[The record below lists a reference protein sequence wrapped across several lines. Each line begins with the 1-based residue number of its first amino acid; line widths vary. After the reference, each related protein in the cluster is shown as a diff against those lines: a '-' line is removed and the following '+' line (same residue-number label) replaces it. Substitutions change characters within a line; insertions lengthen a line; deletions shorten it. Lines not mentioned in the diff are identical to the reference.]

1 MSLTFVLF
9 RSLVLTL
16 VVGLFLIASGPAARR
31 PRAQATFWTTAAL
44 VHLVW
49 WFLPDL
55 NGASSEAGRWL
66 VSTWIGTLVT
76 AVLLIVPFALFQAGR
91 WLLGRRLPAG
101 TKQHGPLLQLMYI
114 GLSLAVGIAVS
125 FGTVG
130 GPVVREEVIQ
140 VSGLPNG
147 LDGLRIANIGDVH
160 IGPFIKPAD
169 LAAAVDIV
177 NARNV
182 DLLAI
187 TGDLIDDLDQ
197 LESTLDA
204 LERSEALPVLSILG
218 NHDKYPNEAAVVAAL
233 KRRNPRIEVLINSSM
248 QVHPRGVPLRVAGVD
263 YPLAA
268 DGRHMLPRDEQ
279 DAAMHRFA
287 DLAFAKVMPGEP
299 LVVLSHHPE
308 FFPIATARG
317 AMLTLSSHTHG
328 GQVRLFGR
336 PVIVAYDYMHGIYQ
350 EGSGYLDV
358 SSGLGHWLPLRIG
371 VPREVSII
379 TLRRDRDL

>member
-1 MSLTFVLF
+1 MSLTFVFL
-9 RSLVLTL
+9 RSIVLTL
-16 VVGLFLIASGPAARR
+16 VVGLFLLASGKAARR
-31 PRAQATFWTTAAL
+31 PRAQAAFWTTAAL
-44 VHLVW
+44 VHLAW

-55 NGASSEAGRWL
+55 EGVWSQAGRWL
-66 VSTWIGTLVT
+66 VSAWVGALVT
-76 AVLLIVPFALFQAGR
+76 AALLIVPFALFLAGR
-91 WLLGRRLPAG
+91 WLLGRRAAAG
-101 TKQHGPLLQLMYI
+101 AQAHGPKVQLVYV
-114 GLSLAVGIAVS
+114 GLSLVVGIAVS

-130 GPVVREEVIQ
+130 GPVVREEVVQ
-140 VSGLPNG
+140 VSGLPEG

-160 IGPFIKPAD
+160 VGPFIKPAD
-169 LAAAVDIV
+169 LAAAVDLV
-177 NARNV
+177 NARKV

-197 LESTLDA
+197 LEPTLDA

-233 KRRNPRIEVLINSSM
+233 KRRNPRIEVLINNSIV
-248 QVHPRGVPLRVAGVD
+248 VHPRGVPLRVAGVD

-279 DAAMHRFA
+279 DTAMRRFA
-287 DLAFAKVMPGEP
+287 DLAFAQAEPGES

-308 FFPIATARG
+308 FFPIAARQG

-336 PVIVAYDYMHGIYQ
+336 PVIVAYDYMHGIYR
-350 EGSGYLDV
+350 EGDAYLDV
-358 SSGLGHWLPLRIG
+358 NSGLGHWLPLRIG
-371 VPREVSII
+371 VPREISIV
-379 TLRRDRDL
+379 TLRRG

>member
-1 MSLTFVLF
+1 MSLTFVFF
-9 RSLVLTL
+9 RSVVLTL
-16 VVGLFLIASGPAARR
+16 VVGLFLLASGRAARR
-31 PRAQATFWTTAAL
+31 PRVQAAFWTTAAL

-55 NGASSEAGRWL
+55 EGVRSQAGRWL
-66 VSTWIGTLVT
+66 VSAWVGALVT
-76 AVLLIVPFALFQAGR
+76 AVLLILPFALFLAVR
-91 WLLGRRLPAG
+91 WLLGRRSPAG
-101 TKQHGPLLQLMYI
+101 AQVHGLRVPLVYV

-130 GPVVREEVIQ
+130 GPVVREEVVQ
-140 VSGLPNG
+140 VSGLPEG

-160 IGPFIKPAD
+160 VGPFIKPDD
-169 LAAAVDIV
+169 LAAAVDLV
-177 NARNV
+177 NARKV

-197 LESTLDA
+197 LEPTLDA

-233 KRRNPRIEVLINSSM
+233 KRRNPRIEVLINSSI
-248 QVHPRGVPLRVAGVD
+248 QVHPRGVALRVADVD

-279 DAAMHRFA
+279 DAAMLRFA
-287 DLAFAKVMPGEP
+287 DLAFAQATLGEP

-308 FFPIATARG
+308 FFPIAVKHG
-317 AMLTLSSHTHG
+317 AVLTLSSHTHG

-336 PVIVAYDYMHGIYQ
+336 PVITAYDYTHGIYQ
-350 EGSGYLDV
+350 QGNAYLDV
-358 SSGLGHWLPLRIG
+358 NSGLGHWLPLRIG
-371 VPREVSII
+371 VPREVSIV
-379 TLRRDRDL
+379 TLRRG

>member
-1 MSLTFVLF
+1 MSLTFVFF
-9 RSLVLTL
+9 RSAVLTL
-16 VVGLFLIASGPAARR
+16 VVGLFLLASGGAARR
-31 PRAQATFWTTAAL
+31 PGAQMAFWMTAAL

-55 NGASSEAGRWL
+55 EGIWSQAGRWL
-66 VSTWIGTLVT
+66 VSVWVGALLT
-76 AVLLIVPFALFQAGR
+76 AALLILPFALFLTAR
-91 WLLGRRLPAG
+91 WLLGRRSPAG
-101 TKQHGPLLQLMYI
+101 VQANGPRMSLVYV

-125 FGTVG
+125 VDTVG
-130 GPVVREEVIQ
+130 GPVVREEVVQ
-140 VSGLPNG
+140 VRGLPDG

-160 IGPFIKPAD
+160 VGPFIKPAD
-169 LAAAVDIV
+169 LAAAMDLV

-182 DLLAI
+182 DLLTI

-197 LESTLDA
+197 LEPTLDA

-233 KRRNPRIEVLINSSM
+233 RRRNPRIQVLINNSI
-248 QVHPRGVPLRVAGVD
+248 QIHPRGVPLRVAGVD

-279 DAAMHRFA
+279 DAAMLRFA
-287 DLAFAKVMPGEP
+287 DLAFAQATPGES

-308 FFPIATARG
+308 FFPIAAKRG

-328 GQVRLFGR
+328 GQVRLF
-336 PVIVAYDYMHGIYQ
+336 VAYDYMHGIYRD
-350 EGSGYLDV
+350 GNACLDV
-358 SSGLGHWLPLRIG
+358 NSGLGHWLPLRIG
-371 VPREVSII
+371 VPREVSIV
-379 TLRRDRDL
+379 TLRRG

>member
-1 MSLTFVLF
+1 MSLTFVFF
-9 RSLVLTL
+9 RSVVLTL
-16 VVGLFLIASGPAARR
+16 VVGLFLLASSKAARR
-31 PRAQATFWTTAAL
+31 PRAQVAFWTTAAL
-44 VHLVW
+44 IYLIW

-55 NGASSEAGRWL
+55 EGVWSQAGRWL
-66 VSTWIGTLVT
+66 VSAWVGALVM
-76 AVLLIVPFALFQAGR
+76 AVFLIVPCVLFLTAR
-91 WLLGRRLPAG
+91 WLRHRRLPARKRAQ
-101 TKQHGPLLQLMYI
+101 TQDAHVPLVFV
-114 GLSLAVGIAVS
+114 GLSLLVGIAVS

-130 GPVVREEVIQ
+130 GPVVREEVVQ
-140 VSGLPNG
+140 VSGLPKG

-160 IGPFIKPAD
+160 VGPFIKPAD
-169 LAAAVDIV
+169 LAAAVDLV
-177 NARNV
+177 NARKV

-197 LESTLDA
+197 LEPTLDA

-233 KRRNPRIEVLINSSM
+233 KRRNPRIEVLINNSILI
-248 QVHPRGVPLRVAGVD
+248 HLRGVPLRVAGVD

-279 DAAMHRFA
+279 DAAMRRFA
-287 DLAFAKVMPGEP
+287 QLAFAQSTPGES

-308 FFPIATARG
+308 FFPIAAGQG

-336 PVIVAYDYMHGIYQ
+336 PVIVAYDYMHGIYR
-350 EGSGYLDV
+350 EGDAYLDV
-358 SSGLGHWLPLRIG
+358 NSGLGHWLPLRIG
-371 VPREVSII
+371 VPREISII
-379 TLRRDRDL
+379 TLRRG

>member
-1 MSLTFVLF
+1 MSLTFVFF
-9 RSLVLTL
+9 RSVVLTL
-16 VVGLFLIASGPAARR
+16 VVGLFLLASGKAVRR
-31 PRAQATFWTTAAL
+31 PRAQAAFWTTAAL
-44 VHLVW
+44 IHLVW

-55 NGASSEAGRWL
+55 EGVWGQASRWL
-66 VSTWIGTLVT
+66 VSAWVGALVT
-76 AVLLIVPFALFQAGR
+76 AVLLIVPFVLFLAGR
-91 WLLGRRLPAG
+91 WLLGRRAVAG
-101 TKQHGPLLQLMYI
+101 TPAHGPRVQLVYV
-114 GLSLAVGIAVS
+114 GLSLVAGIAVS
-125 FGTVG
+125 FGTIG
-130 GPVVREEVIQ
+130 GPVVREEVVQ
-140 VSGLPNG
+140 VSGLPEG

-160 IGPFIKPAD
+160 VGPFIKPAD
-169 LAAAVDIV
+169 LAAAVDLV
-177 NARNV
+177 NARKV

-197 LESTLDA
+197 LEPTLDA

-233 KRRNPRIEVLINSSM
+233 KRRNPRIEVLINSSI
-248 QVHPRGVPLRVAGVD
+248 QIHPRGVPLRVAGVD

-287 DLAFAKVMPGEP
+287 ELAFAQSTPGES

-308 FFPIATARG
+308 FFPIAARQG

-336 PVIVAYDYMHGIYQ
+336 PVIVAYDYMHGIYR
-350 EGSGYLDV
+350 EGDAYLDV
-358 SSGLGHWLPLRIG
+358 NSGLGHWLPLRIG
-371 VPREVSII
+371 VPREISIV
-379 TLRRDRDL
+379 TLRRD